1 MTRGLI
7 TLTTDFGQ
15 VDPYVGIMKGVIFA
29 INPAAT
35 VIDLSHNVPPQDVF
49 CGALVLKSA
58 VPYFPQGA
66 IHVGVVDPG
75 VGSNRRP
82 LLIEAEG
89 CFYVGPDNGLL
100 SLALREKNI
109 TRIIALNNQ
118 NYFLKPT
125 GQTFHGRDIFAPVAA
140 HLSRGTPAENLGSK
154 SDNFETL
161 TWPHVALK
169 DDFLEGQIIYI
180 DRFGNLVTN
189 IRAEDLQPFATAGL
203 TISLKGHKLH
213 GLDCNYASGADK
225 ELIALIDSWGL
236 MEIAQFRGSAQ
247 AFSGAKRGDKILVHR
262 ID

>member
-15 VDPYVGIMKGVIFA
+15 ADPYVGIMKGVIFT
-29 INPAAT
+29 INPGAA

-49 CGALVLKSA
+49 CGALILNSA
-58 VPYFPQGA
+58 VQYFPQGA

-89 CFYVGPDNGLL
+89 CFYVGPDNGVL
-100 SLALREKNI
+100 SLALREKKI
-109 TRIIALNNQ
+109 TRIINLNNQ

-125 GQTFHGRDIFAPVAA
+125 SQTFHGRDIFAPVAA
-140 HLSRGTPAENLGSK
+140 YLSRGTPAEDFGSK
-154 SDNFETL
+154 SDHFETL
-161 TWPHVALK
+161 AWPHVALN
-169 DDFLEGQIIYI
+169 DGFLEGEIIHI

-203 TISLKGHKLH
+203 TISFKEYKLH
-213 GLDCNYASGADK
+213 GLERNYASGAEK
-225 ELIALIDSWGL
+225 ALIALVDSWGV

-247 AFSGAKRGDKILVHR
+247 AFSGAARGDKVLVHR
-262 ID
+262 IA